1 MPHLRSIEI
10 IHHVKIPTPAPLLE
24 IGDARCVILTG
35 PNGCGKTIFLK
46 GLAQEISFNIQGSSN
61 KQAQQIINNLR
72 LEIQN
77 LKPSPE
83 NEEYINITQKSI
95 DQLIKNLQSTP
106 CTLASQWNTSSISNK
121 IFDNFKQI
129 FLPSQR
135 QLQVSVPK
143 GPTNLDIPSAG
154 GQRSG
159 LLSQF
164 LVNQH
169 VQARLAA
176 QDDPEASRAIFAWLD
191 RFDQALGELLDMPGS
206 KIHFDRHGYT
216 IALREPSGQL
226 YDLNKLASG
235 HSSLLQI
242 FTEILFA
249 FPQGLFPWDN
259 PSQDFSG
266 VVLIDEIENH
276 LHLALQRKILPFL
289 MQTFPFFQFVIAT
302 HSPAVISSV
311 DDALVVNLKTMEQ
324 VPSRELRG
332 VPYGRLMTD
341 FFDVSSDLDLA
352 SERDLGRLGE
362 LDRLPTRTQE
372 EEEEYR
378 SLAQRLLSTSQP
390 LALEVWNQI
399 RVEKLMEGG
408 RLHD

>member
-1 MPHLRSIEI
+1 
-10 IHHVKIPTPAPLLE
+10 
-24 IGDARCVILTG
+24 
-35 PNGCGKTIFLK
+35 
-46 GLAQEISFNIQGSSN
+46 
-61 KQAQQIINNLR
+61 
-72 LEIQN
+72 
-77 LKPSPE
+77 
-83 NEEYINITQKSI
+83 
-95 DQLIKNLQSTP
+95 
-106 CTLASQWNTSSISNK
+106 
-121 IFDNFKQI
+121 
-129 FLPSQR
+129 
-135 QLQVSVPK
+135 
-143 GPTNLDIPSAG
+143 
-154 GQRSG
+154 
-159 LLSQF
+159 
-164 LVNQH
+164 
-169 VQARLAA
+169 
-176 QDDPEASRAIFAWLD
+176 
-191 RFDQALGELLDMPGS
+191 
-206 KIHFDRHGYT
+206 
-216 IALREPSGQL
+216 
-226 YDLNKLASG
+226 
-235 HSSLLQI
+235 
-242 FTEILFA
+242 
-249 FPQGLFPWDN
+249 
-259 PSQDFSG
+259 

>member
-1 MPHLRSIEI
+1 
-10 IHHVKIPTPAPLLE
+10 
-24 IGDARCVILTG
+24 
-35 PNGCGKTIFLK
+35 
-46 GLAQEISFNIQGSSN
+46 
-61 KQAQQIINNLR
+61 
-72 LEIQN
+72 
-77 LKPSPE
+77 
-83 NEEYINITQKSI
+83 
-95 DQLIKNLQSTP
+95 
-106 CTLASQWNTSSISNK
+106 
-121 IFDNFKQI
+121 
-129 FLPSQR
+129 
-135 QLQVSVPK
+135 
-143 GPTNLDIPSAG
+143 
-154 GQRSG
+154 

-176 QDDPEASRAIFAWLD
+176 QDDPDASRAIFAWLD

-249 FPQGLFPWDN
+249 FPQELFPWDN

-289 MQTFPFFQFVIAT
+289 MQTFPFFQFVVAT

-341 FFDVSSDLDLA
+341 FFGVSSDLDLD
-352 SERDLGRLGE
+352 SERDLERLEE
-362 LDRLPTRTQE
+362 LNKLPNRTPRQDDE
-372 EEEEYR
+372 HQA
-378 SLAQRLLSTSQP
+378 LAQRLLSTSHP
-390 LALEVWNQI
+390 LALEVWNRI
-399 RVEKLMEGG
+399 RIEELMEGK
-408 RLHD
+408 RVHD